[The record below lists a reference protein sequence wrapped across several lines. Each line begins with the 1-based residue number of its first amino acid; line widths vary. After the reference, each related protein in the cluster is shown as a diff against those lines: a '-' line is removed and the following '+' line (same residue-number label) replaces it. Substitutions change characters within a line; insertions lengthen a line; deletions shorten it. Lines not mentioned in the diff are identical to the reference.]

1 MSTEDFLN
9 VNRQRWDEL
18 TPLHAS
24 SDYYDIE
31 GFKQGGT
38 RLSTYEVE
46 ELGDVSGKSLLH
58 LLCHIGIDTL
68 SWARLGA
75 SVVGADFSTEAVGV
89 AQGLADE
96 LHLDGRFVQS
106 DVYKLR
112 DVLDETFDIVYMSRG
127 VLGWLPDLAGWAE
140 VAASFVKP
148 GGILYVTEIHPLAQ
162 VFDESPGATD
172 LRVTF
177 PYFTTEDPVPIIT
190 QGSYAARDAEVK
202 NRLEFGWPHGLG
214 EVISALVDADL
225 RIDFL
230 HEFPFTYWDKPFLR
244 ARDDGTWEMDSAKGE
259 LPLMFSIK
267 ATKR

>member
-31 GFKQGGT
+31 GFKKGGI
-38 RLSTYEVE
+38 RLSPYEIE
-46 ELGDVSGKSLLH
+46 EVGDVSGKTLLH

-68 SWARLGA
+68 SWARVGA
-75 SVVGADFSTEAVGV
+75 TVVGADFSGEAVGT
-89 AQGLADE
+89 ANSLADE
-96 LHLDGRFVQS
+96 LGLEGRFVES
-106 DVYKLR
+106 DVYKLPE
-112 DVLDETFDIVYMSRG
+112 VLDEEFDIVYLSRG
-127 VLGWLPDLAGWAE
+127 VLGWLPDLDRWAGI
-140 VAASFVKP
+140 AAGFVKP
-148 GGILYVTEIHPLAQ
+148 GGFLYITEIHPLAQ
-162 VFDESPGATD
+162 VFDERSDATEP
-172 LRVTF
+172 RVTF

-214 EVISALVDADL
+214 EVITALIDAGL

-244 ARDDGTWEMDSAKGE
+244 ERGDGTWEMDPDKGE
-259 LPLMFSIK
+259 LPLMFSIRASK
-267 ATKR
+267 S